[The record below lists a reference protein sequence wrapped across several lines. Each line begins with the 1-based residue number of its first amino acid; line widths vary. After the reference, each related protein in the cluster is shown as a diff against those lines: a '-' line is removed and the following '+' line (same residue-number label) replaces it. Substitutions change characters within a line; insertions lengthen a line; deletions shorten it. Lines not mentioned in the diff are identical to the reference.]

1 MAGIRHYKYDKAGD
15 EFSSREYYLDEKFES
30 VYDSLKL
37 FKDDDL
43 LSRPGS
49 AYLYSTHGFTLISAV
64 IQSVLE
70 KDQKFETELIKL
82 LQKELN
88 MRATILDT
96 NETIVPN
103 RAKYYQKSAANK
115 LVNVKEVDNR

>member
-1 MAGIRHYKYDKAGD
+1 M
-15 EFSSREYYLDEKFES
+15 
-30 VYDSLKL
+30 

-43 LSRPGS
+43 RSRPGS
-49 AYLYSTHGFTLISAV
+49 AFEYTTYGFTLISAV
-64 IQSVLE
+64 IQSVLKIDE
-70 KDQKFETELIKL
+70 KFETELIKL